1 MKKLSFLLPVL
12 FLISLGTACTINLP
26 LDMMDD
32 YDGVHVTMT
41 IVPDDAD
48 VLLNG
53 KWIGAAYEFSSARSA
68 LRLASRQN
76 ELVFKK
82 PGYVEEAVDLRSYS
96 SRNITLKL
104 NLELQGGKTAGAP
117 AVKDIPLQEDD
128 EAYAAETEIP
138 PPAPPVEKKDEVEER
153 SLTSVF
159 LTVTPAETAIYID
172 GKFWGLAPEG
182 GKIENLRLKPGK
194 YVFEAFKPG
203 FRAYKKE
210 VAVAQ
215 AEKFTLN
222 IALQK

>member
-1 MKKLSFLLPVL
+1 MKKISFLLSVL
-12 FLISLGTACTINLP
+12 FFISLGAACTINLP
-26 LDMMDD
+26 FDMMDD
-32 YDGVHVTMT
+32 YDGIHVTMT

-53 KWIGAAYEFSSARSA
+53 KLIGAAYEFSSVRSS

-82 PGYVEEAVDLRSYS
+82 QGYVEEAVDLRSYS
-96 SRNITLKL
+96 SRNIALKI
-104 NLELQGGKTAGAP
+104 NLELQGGKTAGAT

-138 PPAPPVEKKDEVEER
+138 PPPPPAEKTGPTEER
-153 SLTSVF
+153 FLTSVL
-159 LTVTPAETAIYID
+159 LTITPAETAIYID

-194 YVFEAFKPG
+194 YFFEAFKPG

-210 VAVAQ
+210 VAVPK
-215 AEKFTLN
+215 AEKFALA
-222 IALQK
+222 ISLQK